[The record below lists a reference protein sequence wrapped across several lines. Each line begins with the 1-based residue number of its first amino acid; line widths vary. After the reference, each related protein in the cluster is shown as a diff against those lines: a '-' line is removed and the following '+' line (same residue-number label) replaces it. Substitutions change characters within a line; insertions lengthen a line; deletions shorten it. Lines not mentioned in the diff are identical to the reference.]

1 MWRIEHDPD
10 RSLLEL
16 RAHGVLGLSAIDRV
30 AEAWAKALAATA
42 GARTAILFDL
52 RGLEPLEGE
61 AVERLRTR
69 VKEPA
74 LALAHVE
81 RLVIV
86 VDSAINTLQQR
97 HALVDADR
105 EHITRDPDDAR
116 DLLWP
121 EGMSG
126 SREP

>member
-16 RAHGVLGLSAIDRV
+16 RALGVLGLAELDAL

-42 GARTAILFDL
+42 NSPTVALFDL
-52 RGLEPLEGE
+52 RGLEPLEGD
-61 AVERLRTR
+61 AVDRMRAR
-69 VKEPA
+69 IKEPA
-74 LALAHVE
+74 LALPNLQ

-97 HALVDADR
+97 HAMVDPER
-105 EHITRDPDDAR
+105 ELITRDPEDAR
-116 DLLWP
+116 ALLWP
-121 EGMSG
+121 E
-126 SREP
+126 

>member
-16 RAHGVLGLSAIDRV
+16 RAHGVLGLSAIDRA

-42 GARTAILFDL
+42 AAPTVVLFDL

-61 AVERLRTR
+61 AVDRLRAR

-74 LALAHVE
+74 LALDHVE

-97 HALVDADR
+97 HAMVDPSR
-105 EHITRDPDDAR
+105 ERITRDPEDAR
-116 DLLWP
+116 ALLWP
-121 EGMSG
+121 E
-126 SREP
+126 R